1 MPEFTDLLARF
12 ILAGAL
18 LIFGSDWL
26 TPHSELAKAFFV
38 SRAWLVL
45 RYAVATATVV
55 LCGAVLHD
63 WS

>member
-1 MPEFTDLLARF
+1 MLARF
-12 ILAGAL
+12 IIGGAL

-26 TPHSELAKAFFV
+26 TPHSALAKAFFV

-45 RYAVATATVV
+45 RYSVATATVI
-55 LCGAVLHD
+55 LCGLVLQHD